1 MNKVVVSAREA
12 IVEIGDSAT
21 IMVGGFGLCGIPEN
35 LIQALKEKGTRNLT
49 IISNSAGV
57 DDFGVSMLLG
67 QRQVRKMISSFVG
80 ENQFIEE
87 LVLKGELEIELVPE
101 GTLAERIRAGGAGI
115 GAFYTPTGFGT
126 ISAEGKES
134 RSWNGRHYVMEMPL
148 RADFAFVKA
157 WKGDCFGNLIY
168 RKTARNFNPVMA
180 AAAEITLAEVEQLVE
195 PEEMDPNFIHTPGLY
210 VKKIFQG
217 SNYQKRI
224 ENERVD

>member
-80 ENQFIEE
+80 ENQFIEV

>member
-1 MNKVVVSAREA
+1 
-12 IVEIGDSAT
+12 
-21 IMVGGFGLCGIPEN
+21 